1 MLTIFRWP
9 VLSAAL
15 LAVVS
20 AGASAADTP
29 TKTTASPGASAA
41 AAPAKPTA
49 EAQSPEV
56 TASQA
61 KARAIL
67 KGMADYLART
77 PHFSVAIQSGYD
89 VLQAS
94 GQKIEFGDTRKVVV
108 SRPDR
113 LNIDIERS
121 DGEKGRIVYDGK
133 QITGFVAT
141 QNRYAQAAV
150 PGDLDKA
157 ITYAVKDLK
166 MRVPLAML
174 YISQLPAELDRRVQ
188 SVDYVEK
195 TTLSGVP
202 CHHLAA
208 RAATVDFQLWIAD
221 GDQPL
226 PRRVVLTYKDAPG
239 QPQYWADLSDWDL
252 APKITDATFAF
263 TPPKD
268 AQKIPFLSE
277 LRRSGNLLPAAQAPK
292 EAKP

>member
-1 MLTIFRWP
+1 MPSPFRWP
-9 VLSAAL
+9 ALAATL
-15 LAVVS
+15 CIALMALAS
-20 AGASAADTP
+20 TGTFAADATN
-29 TKTTASPGASAA
+29 
-41 AAPAKPTA
+41 KPPA
-49 EAQSPEV
+49 EAQPPDDA
-56 TASQA
+56 ASQA
-61 KARAIL
+61 EARAIL

-77 PHFSVAIQSGYD
+77 PQFSVAIQSGFD

-108 SRPDR
+108 RRPDR

-121 DGEKGRIVYDGK
+121 DGEQGRIVYDGK

-141 QNRYAQAAV
+141 QNRYAQASV
-150 PGDLDKA
+150 PGDIDKA
-157 ITYAVKDLK
+157 ITYAVKELR

-174 YISQLPAELDRRVQ
+174 YISQLPAELQRRVQ
-188 SVDYVEK
+188 SVDYVEM

-208 RAATVDFQLWIAD
+208 RGATVDFQVWIAD

-226 PRRVVLTYKDAPG
+226 LHRLVLTYKDAPG
-239 QPQYWADLSDWDL
+239 QPQYWAQFSDWDL
-252 APKITDATFAF
+252 APKITDATFTF

-277 LRRSGNLLPAAQAPK
+277 LRRSGKLLPAAQAPK